1 MRLSTKGR
9 YGVKAMFD
17 LALNSSS
24 EKTVTLKSIAL
35 RQGISEP
42 YLEQLMASLRK
53 AGLIKS
59 IRGAQGGYML
69 SLSADKITVGDVIR
83 TLEGSMAPTECVDES
98 TQTDCN
104 EASFCVTRM
113 VWQKIKESVDEVID
127 AITIQDMLEQYKKM
141 SGKGLDMYYI

>member
-24 EKTVTLKSIAL
+24 EKTVTLRSIAE

-42 YLEQLMASLRK
+42 YLEQLMSGLRK

-59 IRGAQGGYML
+59 VRGAQGGYML
-69 SLSADKITVGDVIR
+69 SSSPDKITVGDVIR

-98 TQTDCN
+98 ANFECN
-104 EASFCVTRM
+104 EASCCVTRM
-113 VWQKIKESVDEVID
+113 VWQKIKKSVDEVID
-127 AITIQDMLEQYKKM
+127 AITIQDMLEQYKKL
-141 SGKGLDMYYI
+141 SGKEFDMYYI